1 MQRSNRVRSVLIT
14 LAAVA
19 VMARPAPVRAGPDA
33 LPPIDPKE
41 EFAKQMVVR
50 SPESLEYI
58 EIPGM
63 PACST
68 AAILHGNPVL
78 GPADVILK
86 LASGCRVPWHWHTAN
101 ETLVVISG
109 QGTITMKEGP
119 PLKFVPGAY
128 AYLPAHH
135 AHQATC
141 VRTCLFFSGA
151 DARFDIH
158 YVDESGTEIPL
169 EQAMAAT
176 QTPKPKRR
184 KK

>member
-1 MQRSNRVRSVLIT
+1 M
-14 LAAVA
+14 LAAVVA
-19 VMARPAPVRAGPDA
+19 VARLVPARAEVPA
-33 LPPIDPKE
+33 LPPVDPKAD
-41 EFAKQMVVR
+41 FAKQMVVVR
-50 SPESLEYI
+50 PESLEYI
-58 EIPGM
+58 AIPNM
-63 PACST
+63 PACAT

-109 QGTITMKEGP
+109 QGTIAMKEGP

-158 YVDESGTEIPL
+158 YVDEGGTEISL

-176 QTPKPKRR
+176 SKPTPKRR

>member
-1 MQRSNRVRSVLIT
+1 MRSVLIG
-14 LAAVA
+14 LAAA
-19 VMARPAPVRAGPDA
+19 AMAQPAPVRAEPAA
-33 LPPIDPKE
+33 LPPIDPKA
-41 EFAKQMVVR
+41 EFVKQMVVKN
-50 SPESLEYI
+50 PESLEYI
-58 EIPGM
+58 AIPDM

-78 GPADVILK
+78 GPASVILK
-86 LASGCRVPWHWHTAN
+86 LASGCRVPLHWHTAN

-109 QGTITMKEGP
+109 QGSITMKEGP

-135 AHQATC
+135 SHQATC
-141 VRTCLFFSGA
+141 VRTCLLFSGA

-158 YVDESGTEIPL
+158 YVDERGTEISL
-169 EQAMAAT
+169 EQAMAAM

-184 KK
+184 KQ